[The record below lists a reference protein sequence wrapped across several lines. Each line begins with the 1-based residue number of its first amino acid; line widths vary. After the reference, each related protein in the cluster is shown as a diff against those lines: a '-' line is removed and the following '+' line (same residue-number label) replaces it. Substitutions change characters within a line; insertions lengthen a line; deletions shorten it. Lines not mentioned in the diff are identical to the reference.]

1 MVSPE
6 GGLSPGLPWLTLK
19 TDKTP
24 LTCGRSTTPQQW
36 EDYSRYN
43 KERADAEMQASNRL
57 REAIHHTLQQT
68 ANDLEAQKIA
78 TEYAFRRRIHE
89 FERAKD
95 ELEWQKKNVSCQIL
109 FIQTCLAAHT
119 YGDSVSCLNN
129 NKKKKSTNQ
138 RVFIQKQ
145 HSMFHVN
152 NDANK

>member
-1 MVSPE
+1 MKLKGVVSPE
-6 GGLSPGLPWLTLK
+6 GGLSPGVRWLTVK

-95 ELEWQKKNVSCQIL
+95 ELEWQKKNVS
-109 FIQTCLAAHT
+109 
-119 YGDSVSCLNN
+119 
-129 NKKKKSTNQ
+129 
-138 RVFIQKQ
+138 
-145 HSMFHVN
+145 
-152 NDANK
+152 